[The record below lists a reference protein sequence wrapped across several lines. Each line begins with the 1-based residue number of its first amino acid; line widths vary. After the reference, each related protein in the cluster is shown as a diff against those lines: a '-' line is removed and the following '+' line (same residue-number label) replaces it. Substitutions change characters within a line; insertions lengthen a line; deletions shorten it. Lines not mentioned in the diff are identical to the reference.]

1 MDGAKEN
8 PAPGVGAGDGICAL
22 ANAAMLD
29 TTAITTTAVLITLL
43 DAITRIGLDSLVCR
57 R

>member
-43 DAITRIGLDSLVCR
+43 DAITRIGLDRLECR
-57 R
+57 Q